1 MEITFTATKPP
12 LSVDRDGTIRVSD
25 TRVTLRTLITAYKQ
39 GATPE
44 QIAEAFTTLKLA
56 NVYLILGYYLE
67 HEAEIETYLSTQE
80 QRAAELRHQ
89 SDAAFHK
96 TALYKRLME
105 ARQKPNGNSTTR

>member
-1 MEITFTATKPP
+1 MEITFTATTPP
-12 LSVDRDGTIRVSD
+12 LSVDNDGTIRVSH

-44 QIAEAFTTLKLA
+44 QIAKEFTTLKLA

-67 HEAEIETYLSTQE
+67 HEAEIDMYLNAQD
-80 QRAAELRHQ
+80 QRAADLRRQ
-89 SDAAFHK
+89 SDEAFHK

-105 ARQKPNGNSTTR
+105 AKQKTNDNSTTR

>member
-1 MEITFTATKPP
+1 MEITFTASKPP
-12 LSVDRDGTIRVSD
+12 LSVDKNGTIRVNH

-44 QIAEAFTTLKLA
+44 QIVQEFTTLKLA
-56 NVYLILGYYLE
+56 NVYQVLGYYLE
-67 HEAEIETYLSTQE
+67 HEAGIDLYLSEQE
-80 QRAAELRHQ
+80 QRAADLRRQ

-105 ARQKPNGNSTTR
+105 AKQKPNGNPTTR